1 MRCERLSKCLIVF
14 AFVAAACGREQ
25 PAPPPPPPIT
35 ETHAAPQP
43 QITATHVDATPAM
56 TASYDKAMDWLR
68 SVLRFRFV
76 IDEAGVHAEGT
87 MTRPTVGAE
96 KIEFRANGDEWR
108 AEAGPQ
114 GISWQKRKGNAW
126 IATKAPEFGN
136 HLYQRA
142 TLVFD
147 PMKKEG
153 AAQLVPGEAGA
164 ATTLFR
170 FTDANTGNVH
180 EVWVSNAGNHVE
192 RIRIAGVMDMTIQ
205 P

>member
-25 PAPPPPPPIT
+25 PAPQPPAT

-43 QITATHVDATPAM
+43 QITATHVDAAPALH
-56 TASYDKAMDWLR
+56 ASYDKAMDWLR
-68 SVLRFRFV
+68 SVPRFRFV
-76 IDEAGVHAEGT
+76 IDEGGVRAEGT

-96 KIEFRANGDEWR
+96 KIEFRSNGDEWR

-114 GISWQKRKGNAW
+114 GITWQKHKGNAW
-126 IATKAPEFGN
+126 VAAAAPEYGN
-136 HLYQRA
+136 HLYQRV

-153 AAQLVPGEAGA
+153 AAKLVPGEPA
-164 ATTLFR
+164 ATASLFR

-192 RIRIAGVMDMTIQ
+192 RIRIAGVMDLTIQ